1 MITIKLKH
9 IKLPTWLN
17 SAVAIAFPLFL
28 LLAVETGHYQSLF
41 TTFGFVSHNIGVIIF
56 DIFLIGALFVTLS
69 LAVRRLWIG
78 AAICSAIFYSF
89 SVIEYYKYNISG
101 SHFII
106 SDLALTKNVTDVAI
120 FADLKF
126 NLPLFVIAILL
137 AAYIFAL
144 WLFDIKIQLERP
156 IRYAASLGVFIM
168 MTIMVVTPCFS
179 AVCAA
184 SGVNFE
190 YTKNTFQENER
201 FKKNSLT
208 ANLAVNFNQLFT
220 AKPVR
225 PQDYNEQAVDAII
238 SKTDINDGGNL
249 DNKVNVITVMSE
261 SFADFRDFLASYS
274 DNTTIPQGTY
284 DVWSELLADGIGGT
298 CVVPTF
304 GGGTVKSEFE
314 LIFGLPMEAQ
324 GNPSVPL
331 ALFNKGEEYPTIPTL
346 YRDNGYSTTYMHPF
360 SADFYERSDYYG
372 GFGFDTLIFEDEMSV
387 YLSDELLRMERSE
400 GIQTAGYYHNFISDA
415 SVFGDAINRMTYTEN
430 ADYIHITTMQNH
442 MPYGDGKEE
451 ESNYFA
457 GIKNSTEALRDFIAQ
472 LEQLGEPVIL
482 LYVGDHYPFFSDA
495 GNVYSRLGISDENC
509 DLLYEQKYFIWTNT
523 DIEFV
528 EESLVSMFYLP
539 CIIANKVGV
548 SDSFTEAILSQKD
561 DCPIYS
567 PVVASEGNDVL
578 NILTYDRISGS
589 RFSDKTK

>member
-1 MITIKLKH
+1 M
-9 IKLPTWLN
+9 
-17 SAVAIAFPLFL
+17 AIAVIFPLFL
-28 LLAVETGHYQSLF
+28 LTAAETGHYQSLF
-41 TTFGFVSHNIGVIIF
+41 KTLDFAAQNMGVVFF
-56 DIFLIGALFVTLS
+56 DLLLVGTLFATLS
-69 LAVRRLWIG
+69 LAVRRLWISG
-78 AAICSAIFYSF
+78 AVCSVIFYAF

-106 SDLALTKNVTDVAI
+106 SDLALTKNVTDIAV

-126 NLPLFVIAILL
+126 NFPLFVIALL
-137 AAYIFAL
+137 LLCYVGAM
-144 WLFDIKIQLERP
+144 WLFDIKIELERP
-156 IRYAASLGVFIM
+156 IRYAASLGVFVMMCIM
-168 MTIMVVTPCFS
+168 TMTPYFS

-184 SGVNFE
+184 SGVNSE

-201 FKKNSLT
+201 FAKNSLT

-220 AKPVR
+220 ERPVR
-225 PQDYNEQAVDAII
+225 PQDYNEEVVDAII
-238 SKTDINDGGNL
+238 SGSDIAENGEKASKNI
-249 DNKVNVITVMSE
+249 NVITVMSE
-261 SFADFRDFLASYS
+261 SFADFRDFLSTYS
-274 DNTTIPQGTY
+274 DTVTVPEGTY
-284 DVWSELLADGIGGT
+284 DVWDELLAKGYSGT

-331 ALFNKGEEYPTIPTL
+331 SLFNKGEEYSSVPSL
-346 YRDNGYSTTYMHPF
+346 YRDNGYATTYMHPF

-372 GFGFDTLIFEDEMSV
+372 GFGFDSLIFEDEMSV

-400 GIQTAGYYHNFISDA
+400 GIQTAGYYHNFISDE
-415 SVFGDAINRMTYTEN
+415 SVFNDAVNRIKYTEE

-442 MPYGDGKEE
+442 MPYGNGAEE
-451 ESNYFA
+451 EKNYFA

-472 LEQLGEPVIL
+472 LEELDEPVVL
-482 LYVGDHYPFFSDA
+482 LYVGDHYPFFSDSQ
-495 GNVYSRLGISDENC
+495 NVYNRLGIDADNC
-509 DLLYEQKYFIWTNT
+509 DLLYEQKYYIWTNT
-523 DIEFV
+523 DIEFDND
-528 EESLVSMFYLP
+528 EFISMFYLP

-548 SDSFTEAILSQKD
+548 SDSFTEAILSQKE

-567 PVVASEGNDVL
+567 PVVASEGTDVL
-578 NILTYDRISGS
+578 DILTYDRISGN